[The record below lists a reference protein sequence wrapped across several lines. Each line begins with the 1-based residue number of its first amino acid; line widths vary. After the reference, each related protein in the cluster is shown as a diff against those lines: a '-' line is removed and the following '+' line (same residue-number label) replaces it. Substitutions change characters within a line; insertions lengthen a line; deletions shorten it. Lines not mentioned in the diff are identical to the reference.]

1 MNLALT
7 LLFLF
12 LRCSQ
17 VTGLPAGFSVHPPE
31 LVQSSLEFSH
41 SLAQTQHSHQSSQGR
56 VSPCGAGDT
65 HTNTHTLPYMSTLS
79 DAHLYNPLEKIWKIL
94 RIRTVTRSRCCSLF
108 TILCVC
114 VFIIW
119 SFSKW
124 ITCNSFLTKF
134 VFKVLMYTS
143 VCNLNGGKSKLF
155 TGNLYK
161 CMPS

>member
-1 MNLALT
+1 MLPGDRSASWLLSAPPWASAVQPGVQPQPGTDPALAPEQPRQSFT
-7 LLFLF
+7 LWS
-12 LRCSQ
+12 RWH
-17 VTGLPAGFSVHPPE
+17 THK
-31 LVQSSLEFSH
+31 
-41 SLAQTQHSHQSSQGR
+41 HSHTF
-56 VSPCGAGDT
+56 PF
-65 HTNTHTLPYMSTLS
+65 P